1 MSSPVMHLDLLL
13 KLPPDEVFFDFL
25 AQCGL
30 ALHTLDA
37 DDDACERLRIAVEI
51 ERAPLM
57 VRENILAASHQIALL
72 ADETGLDALREAAAA
87 APGRVNPLH
96 LPDAPAQCALWM
108 YLRHSD
114 LFDAACRMR
123 GRSVPPVEP
132 MALDFLRHSLSL
144 PDDPSI
150 GSVRLRE
157 ITLLDETTGGE
168 ITVKAPT
175 GQAQTDALDLLN
187 AWMPIENPA
196 QQERFRIIAAKIDIA
211 FLPGAS
217 EGLDGDTAQLIL
229 KRRGGHNLA
238 DFAAALQG
246 RLETWLSQLQ
256 SAIGLEPNAGHLQ
269 RMI

>member
-13 KLPPDEVFFDFL
+13 KLPPDEVLFDFL

-57 VRENILAASHQIALL
+57 VRENILAAFHQIALL

-108 YLRHSD
+108 YLRHRD

-144 PDDPSI
+144 PDDPGI

-175 GQAQTDALDLLN
+175 GQAQTDALNLLS
-187 AWMPIENPA
+187 AWMPIDNPA

-211 FLPGAS
+211 FLPGTS
-217 EGLDGDTAQLIL
+217 EGFDGDTAQLIL